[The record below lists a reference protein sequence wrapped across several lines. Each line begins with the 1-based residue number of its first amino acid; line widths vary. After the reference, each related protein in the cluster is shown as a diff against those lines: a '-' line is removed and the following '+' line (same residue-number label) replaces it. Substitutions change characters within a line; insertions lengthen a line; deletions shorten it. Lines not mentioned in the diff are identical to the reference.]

1 MKRFFEIMQ
10 KDIFDSGFTTFEVIV
25 FGVIA
30 PVAFIALCV
39 VAEFI
44 SSLY

>member
-1 MKRFFEIMQ
+1 MRKLLDIFS
-10 KDIFDSGFTTFEVIV
+10 KDIEKENFTTFEVIV

-30 PVAFIALCV
+30 PVAFIALCM